1 MPLTL
6 STWQYELLMR
16 WVDEVR
22 QQALAAPAGPVLNEA
37 LFEVR
42 TLSPAAA
49 SRRAAVLSRIDA
61 AELR

>member
-1 MPLTL
+1 
-6 STWQYELLMR
+6 MR